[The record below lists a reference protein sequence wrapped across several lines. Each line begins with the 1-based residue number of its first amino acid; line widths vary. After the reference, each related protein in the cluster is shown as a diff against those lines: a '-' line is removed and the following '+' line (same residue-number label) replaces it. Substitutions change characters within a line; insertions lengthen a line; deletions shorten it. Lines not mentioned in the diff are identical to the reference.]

1 MEYYLDEQLKA
12 YFEEQITKASSKKVA
27 KLRQE
32 LDERR
37 ERELAR
43 MRDEVKR
50 QVDLSLGFE
59 LKEIKSQ
66 SREDINLLLSRMHL
80 ELMQKREALVKQLF
94 DEATEKIKAFVSSKP
109 YVALM
114 QDKLQHICKSYK
126 DCQFVF
132 TIAPHDAQ
140 LSALIPTICPQGSIQ
155 TSPTIRLG
163 GFSCYLPE
171 RKIQIDET
179 LDHRL
184 DEQKVWFYQQSKLFV
199 KE

>member
-12 YFEEQITKASSKKVA
+12 YFEEQITKASSKKIA
-27 KLRQE
+27 RLRQE

-80 ELMQKREALVKQLF
+80 ELMHKREALVQQLF
-94 DEATEKIKAFVSSKP
+94 DEATTKIKGFVSSP
-109 YVALM
+109 AYLTLM
-114 QDKLQHICKSYK
+114 KKKLVHICESYS

-132 TIAPHDAQ
+132 TISLDDAPLSTLIHDVCP
-140 LSALIPTICPQGSIQ
+140 SGTIQP
-155 TSPTIRLG
+155 SPSIRLG

-179 LDHRL
+179 LDNRL
-184 DEQKVWFYQQSKLFV
+184 SEQKVWFYQQSKLFV